1 MTDFGAKDVQALRKA
16 TGAGM
21 MDAKRALTEAA
32 GDMDRA
38 KEILREQGI
47 ADAAKRT
54 DRAQTEGA
62 IGSYL
67 HRQAGR
73 PVIGVMVSLGSET
86 DFVAKS
92 DEFQKVANN
101 IAMHV
106 AAARPQWI
114 SRDDVPEA
122 VVEEEK
128 RLIAAQAANEGKP
141 EHIIDKIVNG
151 KLVSFFADNV
161 LYDQVFIKSEQFD
174 GTVGDLVSQ
183 LAATMGENI
192 GVVEV
197 SRVAVGEGG

>member
-1 MTDFGAKDVQALRKA
+1 MTDFTAKDVQALRKA

-21 MDAKRALTEAA
+21 MDAKRALTESA

-114 SRDDVPEA
+114 TRDDVPET
-122 VVEEEK
+122 VIEEEK

-141 EHIIDKIVNG
+141 EHIIDKIVDG
-151 KLVSFFADNV
+151 RLVSFFADNV

>member
-92 DEFQKVANN
+92 DEFQRVANN

-183 LAATMGENI
+183 LAASMGENI

>member
-21 MDAKRALTEAA
+21 MDAKRAITEAA

>member
-1 MTDFGAKDVQALRKA
+1 MSSVSATDVQALRQA

-21 MDAKRALTEAA
+21 MDAKRALTEAG
-32 GDMDRA
+32 GDIARA
-38 KEILREQGI
+38 KEILRELGI

-54 DRAQTEGA
+54 DRVQTEGA

-73 PVIGVMVSLGSET
+73 PVIGVLVALGSET

-92 DEFQKVANN
+92 EEFQQVAND

-106 AAARPQWI
+106 AAARPRWI
-114 SRDDVPEA
+114 VREEVPEEVIA
-122 VVEEEK
+122 TEK

-141 EHIIDKIVNG
+141 EHIVDKIVDG
-151 KLVSFFADNV
+151 KLDGFFAENV
-161 LYDQVFIKSEQFD
+161 LYDQQFVRKEHYD
-174 GTVGDLVSQ
+174 GTVGDMVRQ
-183 LAATMGENI
+183 LAVSMGENI
-192 GVVEV
+192 SVVGM

>member
-1 MTDFGAKDVQALRKA
+1 MTDFTAKDVQALRKA

-21 MDAKRALTEAA
+21 MDAKRALTESAA
-32 GDMDRA
+32 DMDRA

-54 DRAQTEGA
+54 DRTQTEGA

-114 SRDDVPEA
+114 TRDDVPET
-122 VVEEEK
+122 VIEEEK

-141 EHIIDKIVNG
+141 EHIIDKIVDG

-161 LYDQVFIKSEQFD
+161 LYDQVFIKSDQFD
-174 GTVGDLVSQ
+174 GTVGDLVRQ

>member
-1 MTDFGAKDVQALRKA
+1 VTDFSAKDVQALRKA

-21 MDAKRALTEAA
+21 MDAKRALTESA

-38 KEILREQGI
+38 MEILREQGI

-114 SRDDVPEA
+114 TRDDVPET
-122 VVEEEK
+122 VIEEEK

-141 EHIIDKIVNG
+141 EHIIDKIVDG

-161 LYDQVFIKSEQFD
+161 LYDQAFIKSEQFD

>member
-1 MTDFGAKDVQALRKA
+1 MTDFTAKDVQALRKA

-21 MDAKRALTEAA
+21 MDAKRALTESA

-38 KEILREQGI
+38 SEILREQGI

>member
-1 MTDFGAKDVQALRKA
+1 MTDFTAKDVQALRKA

-122 VVEEEK
+122 VIEEEK

>member
-92 DEFQKVANN
+92 DEFQRVANN

>member
-1 MTDFGAKDVQALRKA
+1 MTDFTAKDVQALRKT

-21 MDAKRALTEAA
+21 MDAKRALTESA

-54 DRAQTEGA
+54 DRTQTEGA

-67 HRQAGR
+67 HHQAGR

-114 SRDDVPEA
+114 TRDDVPET
-122 VVEEEK
+122 VIEEEK

-141 EHIIDKIVNG
+141 EHIIDKIVDG

-174 GTVGDLVSQ
+174 GTVGDLVRQ